1 MPLGARLDASAVN
14 FRPGICRIYPRDFAC
29 DAKRDKKPMN
39 QMADITQTKD
49 RRSGSRHVWFLNSA
63 FDKIGT
69 DTALRRISERDP
81 GKPFAFVVTPN
92 VDHLVRLETDTVL
105 ATLYAQAWMTV
116 CDSRVL
122 ELIGHFSGERI
133 EVTPG
138 SDLTARLFDHVID
151 PNETVTVIG
160 ASKSVIDAVTERYG
174 LTDVRWHEPPMGLRH
189 NREALDDCARFV
201 AENPARFIFM
211 CVGSPQQE
219 LVAEACLDRGDC
231 TGLGLCVGAS
241 LDFLGGKT
249 ERAPGWMQRSRLEW
263 LHRLA
268 SEPRRM
274 WRRYLVDGPK
284 VFLLWRRWRKTQREL
299 KALEKALSDPAK
311 ARERALHQRIRAL
324 EGLLQ
329 APKPE

>member
-1 MPLGARLDASAVN
+1 
-14 FRPGICRIYPRDFAC
+14 
-29 DAKRDKKPMN
+29 MN
-39 QMADITQTKD
+39 QRADTTKFQD
-49 RRSGSRHVWFLNSA
+49 RRSGSRHIWFLNSA
-63 FDKIGT
+63 FDKIDLGV
-69 DTALRRISERDP
+69 ALTRISDRDAS
-81 GKPFAFVVTPN
+81 KPFAFVVTPN

-105 ATLYAQAWMTV
+105 ATLYAQAWLTV

-122 ELIGHFSGERI
+122 ELIGRFSGEKI
-133 EVTPG
+133 DVSPG
-138 SDLTARLFDHVID
+138 SDLTARLFETVID
-151 PNETVTVIG
+151 PNETITIIG
-160 ASKSVIDAVTERYG
+160 ASGDVIDAVTARYG

-249 ERAPGWMQRSRLEW
+249 ERAPAWMQRSRLEW

-284 VFLLWRRWRKTQREL
+284 VFLLWQRWRKAQREL
-299 KALEKALSDPAK
+299 LALERSLSDPQK
-311 ARERALHQRIRAL
+311 VRERALHQRIRAL

-329 APKPE
+329 APKAD

>member
-1 MPLGARLDASAVN
+1 
-14 FRPGICRIYPRDFAC
+14 
-29 DAKRDKKPMN
+29 MN
-39 QMADITQTKD
+39 QQASSTQFQD
-49 RRSGSRHVWFLNSA
+49 RRSGTRHVWFLNSA
-63 FDKIGT
+63 FDRIGL
-69 DTALRRISERDP
+69 DIALKRITERDP
-81 GKPFAFVVTPN
+81 QKPFAFVVTPN

-105 ATLYAQAWMTV
+105 ATLYAQAWLTV

-122 ELIGHFSGERI
+122 ELIGRFSGETI
-133 EVTPG
+133 DVTPG
-138 SDLTARLFDHVID
+138 SDLTAQLFETEID

-160 ASKSVIDAVTERYG
+160 ASREVIDAVTARYG
-174 LTDVRWHEPPMGLRH
+174 LKDVRWHEPPMGLRH
-189 NREALDDCARFV
+189 NREALEDCARFV

-219 LVAEACLDRGDC
+219 MVAEACLDRGDC

-241 LDFLGGKT
+241 LDFLGGKV
-249 ERAPGWMQRSRLEW
+249 ERAPVWMQRSRLEW

-284 VFLLWRRWRKTQREL
+284 VFFLWRRWRKTQREL
-299 KALEKALSDPAK
+299 RALEKSLSDPQK
-311 ARERALHQRIRAL
+311 MRERALHQRIRAL

-329 APKPE
+329 APKPD

>member
-1 MPLGARLDASAVN
+1 
-14 FRPGICRIYPRDFAC
+14 
-29 DAKRDKKPMN
+29 MN
-39 QMADITQTKD
+39 QRADTTKFQD
-49 RRSGSRHVWFLNSA
+49 RRSGSRHIWFLNSA
-63 FDKIGT
+63 FDKIDLGV
-69 DTALRRISERDP
+69 ALTRISDRDAS
-81 GKPFAFVVTPN
+81 KPFAFVVTPN
-92 VDHLVRLETDTVL
+92 V
-105 ATLYAQAWMTV
+105 AWLTV

-122 ELIGHFSGERI
+122 ELIGRFSGEKI
-133 EVTPG
+133 DVSPG
-138 SDLTARLFDHVID
+138 SDLTARLFETVID
-151 PNETVTVIG
+151 PNETITIIG
-160 ASKSVIDAVTERYG
+160 ASGDVIDAVTARYG

-249 ERAPGWMQRSRLEW
+249 ERAPAWMQRSRLEW

-284 VFLLWRRWRKTQREL
+284 VFLLWQRWRKAQREL
-299 KALEKALSDPAK
+299 LALERSLSDPQK
-311 ARERALHQRIRAL
+311 VRERALHQRIRAL

-329 APKPE
+329 APKAD